1 MFEALD
7 VSEMNETDVREAIV
21 RPLLTALGYRHG
33 TKANIRTEITLRYDQ
48 AFLGRKAPKKDPT
61 LQGRADYICEVIPY
75 GRWVVEVKSPNQA
88 LDLNDAQQAHTYA
101 AHPEVAAKYYML
113 TNGREFHLYLTGA
126 PFEPVLS
133 WQLEE
138 SERFF
143 HAVGNLLG
151 PDAIEKAG
159 KVILDHG
166 RPLGPGLGSHA
177 RIVGGSMSY
186 SGHNSTNEALLAAM
200 KPLTGMRNTVRGQEI
215 RRVPDGVIEAR
226 IELEPAFNAFDELN
240 RALGFVPIVFKSAD
254 EVIST
259 NPERPTIFANALTA
273 RISRGTALPA
283 SPIMRGGICGV
294 DCEIIYDN
302 QAVGYLDGTSFY
314 GSFTSEQQIA
324 VLGNIQSITHW
335 GRFEL
340 VLV

>member
-1 MFEALD
+1 MFESLD
-7 VSEMNETDVREAIV
+7 VSVMNETDVREAIV

-48 AFLGRKAPKKDPT
+48 AFLGRKAPKKDPK

-75 GRWVVEVKSPNQA
+75 GRWIVEVKSPSHA
-88 LDLNDAQQAHTYA
+88 LDLDDAQQAHTYA

-113 TNGREFHLYLTGA
+113 TNGREFDLYQTGS

-133 WQLEE
+133 WPLEQ
-138 SERFF
+138 SDSVF
-143 HAVGNLLG
+143 HAVANLLG
-151 PDAIEKAG
+151 PDAIEKGG
-159 KVILDHG
+159 KVMLDHG
-166 RPLGPGLGSHA
+166 RPLGPGLGSQA

-186 SGHNSTNEALLAAM
+186 AGHHSTNEALLAAM

-215 RRVPDGVIEAR
+215 RRVRDGVIEAR
-226 IELEPAFNAFDELN
+226 IELEPAFNAFDEMN

-259 NPERPTIFANALTA
+259 NPERPSIFANVLTA
-273 RISRGTALPA
+273 RILRGTVLPA
-283 SPIMRGGICGV
+283 SPVMRGGVCPI
-294 DCEIIYDN
+294 DCEIIYHN
-302 QAVGYLDGTSFY
+302 QAVGYLEGTSFC
-314 GSFTSEQQIA
+314 GSFTSDQELA
-324 VLGNIQSITHW
+324 VTGSIQSITHW